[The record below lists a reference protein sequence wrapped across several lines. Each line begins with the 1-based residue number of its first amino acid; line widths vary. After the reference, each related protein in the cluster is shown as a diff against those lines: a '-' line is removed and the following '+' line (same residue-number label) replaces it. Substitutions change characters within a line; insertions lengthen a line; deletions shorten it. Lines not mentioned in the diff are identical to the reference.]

1 MKNLDSATERFFVI
15 VKNKDT
21 DEYPYVK
28 SPKASTNSIKYAK
41 KFNYKFEAQE
51 FIQSNNLTGVKVAQ
65 ATINLSYV
73 SYEGKDRPL
82 TQKQKDFIRKLV
94 DRYGEF
100 LGIEYPKNV
109 ATVEEAS
116 NWIKQTL
123 ENIEEIRFYDELES
137 YGLPNQ

>member
-28 SPKASTNSIKYAK
+28 SPKASTNSVKYAK
-41 KFNYKFEAQE
+41 KFNHKFEAQE
-51 FIQSNNLTGVKVAQ
+51 FIQFNNLTGVKIAQ
-65 ATINLSYV
+65 VTINLSYV
-73 SYEGKDRPL
+73 SYEGKDR
-82 TQKQKDFIRKLV
+82 QKDFIKKLV

-100 LGIEYPKNV
+100 FGIEYPKNV

-123 ENIEEIRFYDELES
+123 KYIEEIRFYDELES